1 MKKKRLLTLLGSVCL
16 ALMLALPLV
25 ASCGPA
31 TPEEAAGEI
40 AELESKID
48 GLEGDVA
55 AKDAEV
61 SDLEDEIATLR
72 APAEVYEWRL
82 QDSYGATMTGWRLD
96 PLVADIYEMSNGQI
110 KITTYP
116 DGSLI
121 PVEEIPDALE
131 EGIVEM
137 GVTYSGYYSDKIP
150 CFSCADAAF
159 SWQSGD
165 DVEVVWNLLGVADIW
180 RDAWA
185 DLGCYYLGP
194 HMGSQCYLISAKP
207 VETIEDLTE
216 LKIRAIAA
224 QAIWLEELGASSIY
238 YPASELYTSLSRG
251 IIDGLI
257 YGGAVDAMDMGWFEV
272 AKYVVKPSVIYPTVD
287 DYIIGLDLWNSL
299 PESLQTIITAAVVK
313 NSRFCYLEYQEGEF
327 IDLAKARDE
336 MGVTVS
342 ELGPEDMAKLMAAV
356 AKQWDILEAQSE
368 RSAQVMDIMK
378 GWLRTQGRL

>member
-1 MKKKRLLTLLGSVCL
+1 MKRKRLLTLLGSVCL
-16 ALMLALPLV
+16 AVMLALPLV

-356 AKQWDILEAQSE
+356 AKQWDILAAQSE

>member
-1 MKKKRLLTLLGSVCL
+1 MKRKRLLTLLGSVCL
-16 ALMLALPLV
+16 AVMLLVPLAV
-25 ASCGPA
+25 SCGPA
-31 TPEEAAGEI
+31 TPEAAEEEI
-40 AELESKID
+40 AALESEID
-48 GLEGDVA
+48 ELEGDVA
-55 AKDAEV
+55 AKDAEI
-61 SDLEDEIATLR
+61 SDLEDEIAALR

-194 HMGSQCYLISAKP
+194 HMGSQCYLISTKP
-207 VETIEDLTE
+207 VETLEDLTK

-272 AKYVVKPSVIYPTVD
+272 AKYVLKPSVIYPTVD

-336 MGVTVS
+336 MGVTVN
-342 ELGPEDMAKLMAAV
+342 ELSPEDAAKLMVAV
-356 AKQWDILEAQSE
+356 AKQWDVLEAQSE